1 MSVPVGKRRISEME
15 FFSNAIRMRKDI
27 TMMLLRNFGC
37 KERARDLKLP
47 HGLKIMNSVDREALL
62 DILDRWNAGGEV
74 LVQYPQWLLSH
85 FRDSLLQLLRD
96 LMMQITA
103 ANSIYPTMLIEA
115 EERRLLQNKA
125 ICTCECLLQE
135 LNHIASVLPVDAN
148 NILRFVEMADRE
160 VALLK
165 GWRKSDNKFFRRFR
179 QQIAGKEEGRSL

>member
-125 ICTCECLLQE
+125 ICTCECLLQ
-135 LNHIASVLPVDAN
+135 VLLCLCSFQFFHNRICCLLVN
-148 NILRFVEMADRE
+148 ESLCKNKQYFRIL
-160 VALLK
+160 
-165 GWRKSDNKFFRRFR
+165 
-179 QQIAGKEEGRSL
+179 QIFSLFI

>member
-1 MSVPVGKRRISEME
+1 ME
-15 FFSNAIRMRKDI
+15 FFSNALRMRRDI

-37 KERARDLKLP
+37 KERARNLKLP
-47 HGLKIMNSVDREALL
+47 HGLKIMHSADRDALL
-62 DILDRWNAGGEV
+62 EILDRWNAGGDV

-85 FRDSLLQLLRD
+85 FRESLLQLLRD
-96 LMMQITA
+96 LVMHITA

-135 LNHIASVLPVDAN
+135 LNHIADVLPVDAN
-148 NILRFVEMADRE
+148 KIQPYIYMCDRE
-160 VALLK
+160 VQLLK

-179 QQIAGKEEGRSL
+179 QQIAGKEEGRPL